1 MLTLCRLLFSSLLS
15 LVRSR
20 AALQAEILALRHQLQ
35 VLERS
40 ARGRRLRLRTADRI
54 FWVWLSRLWTG
65 WRSCVRIVQPATVI
79 SWNRKGFRVKVYRI
93 RTREN
98 RPSGDVSYLKGN
110 QLDSASV

>member
-1 MLTLCRLLFSSLLS
+1 MLTFCRLLFSSLLS

-65 WRSCVRIVQPATVI
+65 WRSCVQIVQPATVI
-79 SWNRKGFRVKVYRI
+79 SGCVATLEAVAGSLK
-93 RTREN
+93 
-98 RPSGDVSYLKGN
+98 RP
-110 QLDSASV
+110 